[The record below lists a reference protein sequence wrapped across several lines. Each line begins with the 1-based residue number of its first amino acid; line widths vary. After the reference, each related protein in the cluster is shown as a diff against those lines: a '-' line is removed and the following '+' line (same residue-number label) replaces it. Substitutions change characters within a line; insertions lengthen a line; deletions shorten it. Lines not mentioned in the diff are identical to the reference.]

1 MSHHQNKSGAVAR
14 IVSDFC
20 TFYGLGERLQ
30 NISNAL
36 NCDKTF
42 ERTVVVIGLAGFV
55 VIGLTL

>member
-1 MSHHQNKSGAVAR
+1 MAHQQQAGALAR
-14 IVSDFC
+14 IARDFC
-20 TFYGLGERLQ
+20 TFYGLTERLQ

-42 ERTVVVIGLAGFV
+42 DRTVVVIGLAGFV